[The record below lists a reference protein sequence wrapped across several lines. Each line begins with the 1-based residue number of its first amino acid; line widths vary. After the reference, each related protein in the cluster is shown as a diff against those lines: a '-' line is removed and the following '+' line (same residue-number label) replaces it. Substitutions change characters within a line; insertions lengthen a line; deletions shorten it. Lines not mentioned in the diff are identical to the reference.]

1 MPDRLYCHLE
11 QVRSDLGKPGESV
24 SATEESLVASIQA
37 ASDFIDRELG
47 MFIPFTETRKFDGTG
62 QRDLQVDPMLGDETE
77 ATVIDDGDT
86 LTSSDVLFYPRN
98 RYWENGPFTR
108 IAIDPDASGIRI
120 WTPERDIV
128 SIASRWGKYENTITT
143 GETITQADATTTVLT
158 AANAANISPGMV
170 LLIET
175 EQELVQSTG
184 AATDSTGELGASL
197 DANSDVLTMDD
208 GSLVNVGE
216 VIQIGTED
224 MRVLKINT
232 NEVYVERSWN
242 GTQAADYSS
251 AVQVN
256 VYRTFVVKRGI
267 NGTTAAA
274 HAAKAASRYIP
285 PSDVNWLC
293 RQIAGLMIKKAQT
306 SFAGKTA
313 NIELGE
319 VFYLDEFPNKP
330 ISKIRKNYR
339 IVSL

>member
-11 QVRSDLGKPGESV
+11 QVRSDLGQTGERV
-24 SATEESLVASIQA
+24 NATEESLMASIQS
-37 ASDFIDRELG
+37 ASDFIDQKLG
-47 MFIPFTETRKFDGTG
+47 MFIPFTETRRFDGTG
-62 QRDLQVDPMLGDETE
+62 KRDLQIDQLLTDEDN
-77 ATVIDDGDT
+77 TVIIDDSDT
-86 LTSSDVLFYPRN
+86 LTASDLLFYPRN
-98 RYWENGPFTR
+98 KYWENGPFSR
-108 IAIDPDASGIRI
+108 IAIDPDASGINI

-128 SIASRWGKYENTITT
+128 SVAGRWGKYEETIVT
-143 GETITQADATTTVLT
+143 GETITQADSTTTALT
-158 AANAANISPGMV
+158 AANGANIAPGMV

-184 AATDSTGELGASL
+184 AATDSTGQLSGAI
-197 DANSDVLTMDD
+197 DAIVDVLTMDN
-208 GSLVNVGE
+208 GALVNVGE
-216 VIQIGTED
+216 VVQIDTED

-232 NEVYVERSWN
+232 NDVYVERSWN
-242 GTQAADYSS
+242 GTQAASHIDTS
-251 AVQVN
+251 QVN

-274 HAAKAASRYIP
+274 HAAKTASRYIP

-313 NIELGE
+313 NVELGE

-330 ISKIRKNYR
+330 ITKIKKNYR

>member
-1 MPDRLYCHLE
+1 MTDRLYCHLE

-24 SATEESLVASIQA
+24 TSTEESLVKSIQS
-37 ASDFIDRELG
+37 ASKFIDRDLG
-47 MFIPFTETRKFDGTG
+47 MFIPFTETRVFDGTG
-62 QRDLQVDPMLGDETE
+62 KRDLQVDFLLTDEDNT
-77 ATVIDDGDT
+77 TVIDDGDA
-86 LTSSDVLFYPRN
+86 LTSTDVLFYPRN
-98 RYWENGPFTR
+98 RYWENGPFSR
-108 IAIDPDASGIRI
+108 IAIDPDASGIRV

-128 SIASRWGKYENTITT
+128 SVAGRWGKYEETIAT
-143 GETITQADATTTVLT
+143 GETITQANGTTTELT
-158 AANAANISPGMV
+158 AANGANISPGMV

-208 GSLVNVGE
+208 GSLINVGE

-242 GTQAADYSS
+242 GTLVASYST
-251 AVQVN
+251 ATQVN

-274 HAAKAASRYIP
+274 HDTKPASRFIP
-285 PSDVNWLC
+285 PSDINWLC

-306 SFAGKTA
+306 GFAGKTA

-319 VFYLDEFPNKP
+319 VFYIDEFPRRQIAEIK
-330 ISKIRKNYR
+330 KNYR